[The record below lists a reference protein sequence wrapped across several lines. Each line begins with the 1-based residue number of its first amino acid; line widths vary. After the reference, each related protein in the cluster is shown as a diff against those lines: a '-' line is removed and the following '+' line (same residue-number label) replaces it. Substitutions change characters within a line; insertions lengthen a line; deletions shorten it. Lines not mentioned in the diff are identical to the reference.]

1 MVLFSQLGVKLIKIK
16 LNLLRKF
23 DKSLPLAKHIHNNTF
38 MKHIH
43 YNITWKT
50 YVYKYI
56 YT

>member
-23 DKSLPLAKHIHNNTF
+23 DKSLPLAKHIHTNTF